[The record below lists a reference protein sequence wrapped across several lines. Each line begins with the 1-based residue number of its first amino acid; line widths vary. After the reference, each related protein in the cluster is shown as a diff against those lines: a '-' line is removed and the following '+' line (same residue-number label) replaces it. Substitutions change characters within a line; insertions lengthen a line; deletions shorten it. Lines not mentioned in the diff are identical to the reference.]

1 MAKYKDLV
9 GTAVRDI
16 AGEDGVVTGQ
26 LWYDTN
32 ANEYKYRQQFA
43 GDAWSTQ
50 PALNTA
56 RNNVSGATAGTT
68 SATLAFG
75 GFVPPHTGATESW
88 NGSGWTEVNDLNTA
102 RNNAAGAGTST
113 SALCI
118 AGYDATN
125 AAVSIVESWNGSSW
139 TETGDVNTARS
150 GIGGTGATND
160 AALAFGGESPGT
172 AAHADTES
180 WNGSSWTEVNNLN
193 TGRDAISAGIG
204 TYTAAL
210 AAGGNVDSGPST
222 LANTETWDG
231 TNWTEVGDMTTAR
244 KTLAGSGTNT
254 DGLVFG
260 GRTAPGAVQ
269 ALTEAWNGT
278 SWAEKT
284 DMNKVQSLQAGSG
297 TRTAALSF
305 GGYDGTSPGNTGDTE
320 EFNGNVAVG
329 AWLTGANLNTTRR
342 GLNAQNVGT
351 QTAAMAI
358 GGFQPP
364 RITNTE
370 LYNGTSWS
378 EVNDIN
384 RARFNG
390 GGVGV
395 QTSALYFGGS
405 SGFPSPENPGF
416 TREAKNELWNG
427 YTWTEVGDMNVGRSD
442 TCGAGANNTAAL
454 CVAGKNPA
462 SNPPGGLLA
471 IVESWNGSSW
481 TEVGDLNDNKESL
494 SCVGTQTAAL
504 AIGGN
509 TATDYVGQTES
520 WNGSSWTELNDMN
533 TGRSGANA
541 SGDSTSA
548 LNFGGY
554 TGTAYTGSSEL
565 WNGTNWSNV
574 SDLNTVR
581 GQLGGAQ
588 GSSTAG
594 LAFGGYTGTANT
606 NATEEWNGT
615 GLVTTTVTTT
625 SD

>member
-9 GTAVRDI
+9 GTSVVDV
-16 AGEDGVVTGQ
+16 AGDPDNPLTGQ
-26 LWYDTN
+26 LWYNTTE
-32 ANEYKYRQQFA
+32 NEYRYRRQFA
-43 GDAWSTQ
+43 GNAWS
-50 PALNTA
+50 AGGNMNTA
-56 RNNVSGATAGTT
+56 RNHMFSAGVSQTAALVAGGDTGGTPEY
-68 SATLAFG
+68 FDG
-75 GFVPPHTGATESW
+75 TE
-88 NGSGWTEVNDLNTA
+88 L
-102 RNNAAGAGTST
+102 
-113 SALCI
+113 
-118 AGYDATN
+118 YD
-125 AAVSIVESWNGSSW
+125 GSSW
-139 TETGDVNTARS
+139 TEVNNLNTAKRLGVGAGTQTAALAIGGSSDPGAALTEVESWDGTNWTEITDFNTARQQAA
-150 GIGGTGATND
+150 GGGTQTS
-160 AALAFGGESPGT
+160 ALYFGGVNPPPTVKGE
-172 AAHADTES
+172 TES
-180 WNGSSWTEVNNLN
+180 WNGSSWTEVSDLN
-193 TGRDAISAGIG
+193 TARGQHTGFGADNTS
-204 TYTAAL
+204 AL
-210 AAGGNVDSGPST
+210 AAGGSPNR
-222 LANTETWDG
+222 AQTESWNG
-231 TNWTEVGDMTTAR
+231 SSWTEIADLNTGR
-244 KTLAGSGTNT
+244 RNLAGSGGVPS
-254 DGLVFG
+254 GLVFG
-260 GRTAPGAVQ
+260 GESSTVN
-269 ALTEAWNGT
+269 LISNTELWNGT
-278 SWAEKT
+278 SWSETT
-284 DMNKVQSLQAGSG
+284 DLSTARQNGKGAGPTSSNTSSLFSG
-297 TRTAALSF
+297 GTDAAF
-305 GGYDGTSPGNTGDTE
+305 TGATE
-320 EFNGNVAVG
+320 EWNANVAIG

-384 RARFNG
+384 LARFNG

-405 SGFPSPENPGF
+405 SGNPSPENPGF
-416 TREAKNELWNG
+416 TRENKNELWNG
-427 YTWTEVGDMNVGRSD
+427 YTWTETTDLNTGRSD

-471 IVESWNGSSW
+471 IVESWNGSNW

-533 TGRSGANA
+533 TGRSAANA

-574 SDLNTVR
+574 SDLNTPR
-581 GQLGGAQ
+581 GQPGGAQ

-606 NATEEWNGT
+606 NATEEWYGT
-615 GLVTTTVTTT
+615 GLVTQTVTTT